1 MYYGNIASCPAIL
14 QDGYLERAIRVITS
28 FLISLCSSS
37 RAPRILHSCRRCLP
51 TPNSLTPRSI
61 FRVTSSLIGS
71 NPLKPQGFSNLFC
84 SRTHQYVLPSETR
97 EGFQRPSYY
106 PIFVHPISPTKDI
119 KHWYRSSLGV
129 NHGEADVHGRW
140 LKEQTTR
147 TCICHERRGTGTDTI
162 SDRIC

>member
-37 RAPRILHSCRRCLP
+37 RVPRILHSCRRCLP
-51 TPNSLTPRSI
+51 TPNPLTPRSI
-61 FRVTSSLIGS
+61 FRVTASLIGS

-97 EGFQRPSYY
+97 EGFQGHRIIQSLYAQ
-106 PIFVHPISPTKDI
+106 FRSPKT
-119 KHWYRSSLGV
+119 S
-129 NHGEADVHGRW
+129 N
-140 LKEQTTR
+140 
-147 TCICHERRGTGTDTI
+147 TGTEVVWASTMAKPTCMADG
-162 SDRIC
+162 